1 MLTQGDTS
9 QNQTH
14 PYRVRHY
21 QKAMIVFRESI
32 SPARFSGPLKI
43 LQCLLKRCIQ
53 RSLESLSASTNL
65 QTLSSFVMPGEKN
78 SEGQL
83 VSRLTFG
90 VGHFTCCVF
99 WSEKK
104 KKTHKRNNKYTH
116 IVFGTWHP
124 FLFVHPLNVFWFN
137 TVASICITVWNAHIC
152 IEMWGGGNTS
162 FIPCYICKFAL
173 LQNNEEFLISVVV
186 SF

>member
-9 QNQTH
+9 QNQIH

-21 QKAMIVFRESI
+21 QKAMIVFRETI

-53 RSLESLSASTNL
+53 RSLENLSASTNL

-83 VSRLTFG
+83 VSCLKFG
-90 VGHFTCCVF
+90 VGHFTVAF
-99 WSEKK
+99 SDLKK
-104 KKTHKRNNKYTH
+104 KRHTKETINTHTLYSVH
-116 IVFGTWHP
+116 DIPFCLFILLMYFDSIQWHP
-124 FLFVHPLNVFWFN
+124 YV
-137 TVASICITVWNAHIC
+137 
-152 IEMWGGGNTS
+152 
-162 FIPCYICKFAL
+162 
-173 LQNNEEFLISVVV
+173 
-186 SF
+186 

>member
-1 MLTQGDTS
+1 MENYNIPAYWICHSVYFSCRNQSERVYVTMLTQGDTS

-104 KKTHKRNNKYTH
+104 KRHTKETINTHTLYSVH
-116 IVFGTWHP
+116 DIPFCLFILLMYFDSIQWHP
-124 FLFVHPLNVFWFN
+124 YV
-137 TVASICITVWNAHIC
+137 
-152 IEMWGGGNTS
+152 
-162 FIPCYICKFAL
+162 
-173 LQNNEEFLISVVV
+173 
-186 SF
+186 

>member
-21 QKAMIVFRESI
+21 QKAMAVFRESI

-43 LQCLLKRCIQ
+43 LPMPAQAMHSKVTRESVSQHESANPEQFCYARWKKQRGSVSEPSYIWCGSFHLLRFLI
-53 RSLESLSASTNL
+53 
-65 QTLSSFVMPGEKN
+65 
-78 SEGQL
+78 
-83 VSRLTFG
+83 
-90 VGHFTCCVF
+90 
-99 WSEKK
+99 WK

-152 IEMWGGGNTS
+152 IEMWGGGNSS
-162 FIPCYICKFAL
+162 FIPCYICKFAP
-173 LQNNEEFLISVVV
+173 LQNNEEVLISVVV

>member
-65 QTLSSFVMPGEKN
+65 QTLSSFVMPGEKTQRGSV
-78 SEGQL
+78 SEPSYIWCGSFHL
-83 VSRLTFG
+83 LRFLI
-90 VGHFTCCVF
+90 
-99 WSEKK
+99 WKK
-104 KKTHKRNNKYTH
+104 KKTHKKNNKYTH

-162 FIPCYICKFAL
+162 FIPCYICKFAP